1 MFISKIFYKIYI
13 KISIVKNIEEF
24 FIILFIFQMK
34 TKIIIEIKL
43 INDSSNQSNYI
54 LNYHLYIK
62 SFEPQ
67 SNKSINH

>member
-1 MFISKIFYKIYI
+1 
-13 KISIVKNIEEF
+13 
-24 FIILFIFQMK
+24 MK

-43 INDSSNQSNYI
+43 INNSSNQSNYI

-67 SNKSINH
+67 SNKELITKNLNQKTMRLFVTIEKKIFINYYIHNLEN

>member
-1 MFISKIFYKIYI
+1 
-13 KISIVKNIEEF
+13 
-24 FIILFIFQMK
+24 MK

-67 SNKSINH
+67 LNKAINH